1 MVGRIF
7 VAFLSTLLCAAPGLA
22 IDPGLD
28 PSDPSAGGTPATLHG
43 ALQLSIDE
51 AIAMGLKNNLDV
63 EVTRHDPLMS
73 WEDFRSSWGAY
84 DPNLTAD
91 LLYESRETPI
101 ASTLQTADAL
111 QEREIGGNSGIR
123 GKVPWLNAIYGISY
137 QGSQLKTNSTIQDLS
152 PGNNVTGIAEVSIPL
167 LKNLIWDQDWTRVK
181 QTEVLYGIS
190 NEDFRRQVMD
200 SVREIEVAYWDLVA
214 ADDSVRVAEKS
225 LETAEALLRQTKTQY
240 EVGVVSRVEVTESE
254 AGVAEREV
262 NLIRVQNAYLTAQD
276 ALMNSV
282 LGRGLRPGSSLEI
295 APSTRPDDYI
305 VYQIDIEEAASKA
318 FENRPELASALKEV
332 ERREMELKFRNNQK
346 LPQLDVRAGY
356 WLQGISG
363 RTNPEP
369 GFTGGPRPPVQ
380 VRSSYASA
388 HDAWFGTDQAD
399 SWRAGATFS
408 IPIGNRAARHQAN
421 RAQIDLRKAAS
432 QVARLRQNIILSV
445 RRAARDLTS
454 AQEGIEAA
462 ERQRIAADE
471 QLRAERIRLEQGEST
486 PFDVLLRE
494 RDLVDAESSKINAIR
509 VYRNSVV
516 ALDREQGTILKTRNV
531 QIDDVR
537 GMP

>member
-1 MVGRIF
+1 MVGRIA
-7 VAFLSTLLCAAPGLA
+7 VTLVSTLLWAAPGRA
-22 IDPGLD
+22 IDPD
-28 PSDPSAGGTPATLHG
+28 PGDPAGSTPATLHG

-51 AIAMGLKNNLDV
+51 AISMGIKNNLDV

-73 WEDFRSSWGAY
+73 WEEFRSSWGAY

-91 LLYESRETPI
+91 LLFESREIPI
-101 ASTLQTADAL
+101 ASTLQAANAL
-111 QEREIGGNSGIR
+111 QEREVGGSSGLR
-123 GKVPWLNAIYGISY
+123 GKVPWLNATYGVSY

-152 PGNNVTGIAEVSIPL
+152 PGNSVSALAEVSIPL
-167 LKNLIWDQDWTRVK
+167 MKNLIWDRDWTRVK
-181 QTEVLYGIS
+181 QTEILYGIS

-200 SVREIEVAYWDLVA
+200 SVGEIETAYWDLVA
-214 ADDSVRVAEKS
+214 LEDQVRVAEKS
-225 LETAEALLRQTKTQY
+225 LETAEALLQQTKTQY

-262 NLIRVQNAYLTAQD
+262 NLIRIQNAYRSGQD
-276 ALMNSV
+276 NLMNVV
-282 LGRGLRPGSSLEI
+282 LGRGLRPGSRLEI
-295 APSTRPDDYI
+295 APTTRPDDYI

-318 FENRPELASALKEV
+318 FENRPVLASALQEI
-332 ERREMELKFRNNQK
+332 ERRKIELKFRNNQRK
-346 LPQLDVRAGY
+346 PQLDLRAGY
-356 WLQGISG
+356 WLQGLSG
-363 RTNPEP
+363 RTNPAP
-369 GFTGGPRPPVQ
+369 GFGGGPRAPVGAS
-380 VRSSYASA
+380 SSYASA
-388 HDAWFGTDQAD
+388 HDAWFGGDQAD
-399 SWRAGATFS
+399 SWRAGATLS
-408 IPIGNRAARHQAN
+408 IPIGNRTARHQAN
-421 RAQIDLRKAAS
+421 KALIDLRKSAS

-445 RRAARDLTS
+445 RRAARDLSS

-462 ERQRIAADE
+462 ERQRIASDE

-516 ALDREQGTILKTRNV
+516 SLDREQGTILKTRNV